1 MKSLSLALILSVST
15 ILVHPAGAQDCSGDQ
30 GYSLTATP
38 QVASLGDPV
47 ELSLTAPP
55 QDLVIF
61 LVSAGPGPVNT
72 QVGPLCV
79 SFPLLLIYP
88 TSMPPCG
95 QLTIPT
101 YMHCQPALNGFTYHL
116 QFASFATDGSNRSGR
131 SNMTTVTGSD
141 DGNGCNFCI
150 RNTKAAMLRMRYTG
164 DNCAAS
170 HHSQDPSAVTCEGD
184 PAFAPSVRIIVQ
196 DKPYL
201 TSGHRSI
208 YFDGIVALNG
218 IFDIEAA
225 AIGRSRM
232 KGETYILALDAS
244 GNVIHRVGFHTSCSQ
259 PLHGYDQFGAF
270 SLLAFVAE

>member
-1 MKSLSLALILSVST
+1 MKSFSAALVLSVST
-15 ILVHPAGAQDCSGDQ
+15 LLGHSAQAQDCSGDP

-47 ELSLTAPP
+47 ELSLTAPAG
-55 QDLVIF
+55 DLVLF

-72 QVGPLCV
+72 RVGSLCV
-79 SFPLLLIYP
+79 DLPLMLIYS
-88 TSMPPCG
+88 TSMPVSG

-101 YMHCQPALNGFTYHL
+101 YMHCQPALNGFTYYM
-116 QFASFATDGSNRSGR
+116 QFASLATDGSDRSGR
-131 SNMTTVTGSD
+131 SNMTTVTGQD
-141 DGNGCNFCI
+141 NGNGCNFCV
-150 RNTKAAMLRMRYTG
+150 RNTKATMLRMRYTG
-164 DNCAAS
+164 DNCSAS
-170 HHSQDPSAVTCEGD
+170 HHSQDPNAVTCEGD
-184 PAFAPSVRIIVQ
+184 PAFAPSVHVIVQ

-218 IFDIEAA
+218 VFDIEAS

-232 KGETYILALDAS
+232 KGETYILALDAA
-244 GNVIHRVGFHTSCSQ
+244 GNVIHRVGFHTSCSE